1 MKPKVRTSTLLV
13 AALIIILLLASPRLR
28 RFLPGM
34 DPERAGSERDTRL
47 PVAVLVVRPAVL
59 TNKVHAT
66 GTILAREEVELRSET
81 YGKIDRIFFSEGTR
95 VLKGDLLLKIND
107 DELRAQ
113 RMKAEAQRQL
123 AQEKE
128 RRRKQLY
135 EKQGISPEDYESALT
150 ELNGIHAQIQLV
162 DAQIAKTELRAPFN
176 GVIGLRYVSE
186 GSYVDPTIRIANLQD
201 LQSVKLDFAVPE
213 KYVSSVRKGQ
223 SVYFWISGR
232 AERFEATILAV
243 EPKIDPVTRN
253 VLLRAVSTNPQG
265 RIMPG
270 AFAEVELVL
279 EQIEGAL
286 MVPTQALVPDLQ
298 GQKVYVC
305 RGGVA
310 HEVRVQTGLRT
321 ENKIQITQGLATGDT
336 LLTTG
341 LLQVVEGSPLK
352 LVEVL

>member
-1 MKPKVRTSTLLV
+1 
-13 AALIIILLLASPRLR
+13 
-28 RFLPGM
+28 
-34 DPERAGSERDTRL
+34 
-47 PVAVLVVRPAVL
+47 L

-66 GTILAREEVELRSET
+66 GTVLAREEVELRSET

-113 RMKAEAQRQL
+113 RMKAEAQRRL

-150 ELNGIHAQIQLV
+150 ELNGINAQIQLV

-232 AERFEATILAV
+232 VERFEATILAV

-253 VLLRAVSTNPQG
+253 VLLRAVSANPQG

-279 EQIEGAL
+279 EQVEGAL

-321 ENKIQITQGLATGDT
+321 ENKIQITRGLATGDT